1 MTELQTTSEDEEE
14 VDICVGEVKGV
25 FFRLTL
31 TEAEGPDNL
40 SPRVLKEC
48 AEELAGVLQW
58 IFNMSVRSGK
68 IPDLWKTARI
78 VPAPKKPSCK
88 ELHDYRPI
96 ALTSVVIKC
105 LERFILRRLL
115 WQTQD
120 HLDPLQFA
128 YKYNKG
134 TNEATVLIAHD
145 IREHLEKPISSSNPI
160 SGFQL
165 CV

>member
-1 MTELQTTSEDEEE
+1 MTLPTNLNLFYGRFEQLDDCLEVVMTELQTTSEDEEE

-78 VPAPKKPSCK
+78 VLVPKKYLCK
-88 ELHDYRPI
+88 ELNDYRPI
-96 ALTSVVIKC
+96 VLTSVVMKC
-105 LERFILRRLL
+105 VE
-115 WQTQD
+115 
-120 HLDPLQFA
+120 
-128 YKYNKG
+128 
-134 TNEATVLIAHD
+134 
-145 IREHLEKPISSSNPI
+145 
-160 SGFQL
+160 
-165 CV
+165 